1 MQDNR
6 LALKTSIEARR
17 RAGELV
23 AKRQPFS
30 NNGGTFRGIVGRP
43 DTLGWLPEEWRKVW
57 DRSRV
62 LYTIMSWD
70 TPIAWLTGTGEWVVP
85 DVSYSPTTSRQQTI
99 MRVYLLVGEE
109 VAA

>member
-6 LALKTSIEARR
+6 LGLKTNMEARR

-23 AKRQPFS
+23 SQRLPFS
-30 NNGGTFRGIVGRP
+30 NTSGSFRGFPGRP
-43 DTLGWLPEEWRKVW
+43 NTFGWLPEEYRRMF
-57 DRSRV
+57 DTHRV
-62 LYTIMSWD
+62 LYTIMSFD
-70 TPIAWLTGTGEWVVP
+70 TPLAWLKGTGEWVVP

-99 MRVYLLVGEE
+99 MRVYLLTGEQ